1 MHNNAHRPLFRHLAK
16 REAERHGFEG
26 VLRGAR
32 MMAAD
37 TIDYQ
42 TDPSRYRHWKIER
55 DGDIAYLIMDVDQA
69 GGLGDYEL
77 KLNSYDLGVDI
88 ELNDAVQRLR
98 FEHPEVR
105 CVVIKS
111 GKDNVF
117 CAGANIRML
126 GKATHGAKVNFCK
139 FTNETR
145 LAIEDASEN
154 SKQVYVCAI
163 NGNAAGGGYELAL
176 AADHIMLVDDRRSAV
191 ALPETPLLAVLPGT
205 GGLTRVTDKR
215 KVRRDR
221 ADVFCSIE
229 EGVRGTKAVEWR
241 LVDEVVS
248 NSKWKD
254 AVAARA
260 REVAAR
266 SDRPKDAKGITLTPL
281 DRKIEKDRVS
291 YSHVGVE
298 IDRARSLATVTV
310 RAPLQGAPASVEAAH
325 VLGAKFWPLVVAR
338 ELEDAILHLRSNEAA
353 IGVVLFRTDGNAQ
366 AVLDHD
372 DFLAKAN
379 GDWLMREIRH
389 YLKRVF
395 KRVDVTAKSFIALI
409 EPGSCFA
416 GSLAELAFAA
426 DRSLMLIGTREGD
439 NRKPAAITL
448 GQANFGLYPMGN
460 GLTRLETRFF
470 GEPKTLDT
478 LKEKIGTAIEGEEA
492 AELGLVTTAYEDFD
506 WDDELRVMLEERTSF
521 SPDAMT
527 GMEANLRFAGP
538 ETMETKIFGRLTA
551 WQNWIFQRPNAI
563 GEQGALKLYG
573 SGVSPTFN
581 KDRV

>member
-1 MHNNAHRPLFRHLAK
+1 MTAAGTLP
-16 REAERHGFEG
+16 G
-26 VLRGAR
+26 
-32 MMAAD
+32 AAD
-37 TIDYQ
+37 AMQTIDYQ

-205 GGLTRVTDKR
+205 GGLPPCTDKR

-229 EGVRGTKAVEWR
+229 EGIRGTRAVEWR
-241 LVDEVVS
+241 LVDEVVP
-248 NSKWKD
+248 NSKWKE

-260 REVAAR
+260 REVAAK
-266 SDRPKDAKGITLTPL
+266 SDRPKGAKGIALTPL
-281 DRKIEKDRVS
+281 ARKIEKERVS
-291 YSHVGVE
+291 YSHVE
-298 IDRARSLATVTV
+298 IESDRARGLATVTL
-310 RAPLQGAPASVEAAH
+310 RGPAGAVPASVEAAH
-325 VLGAKFWPLVVAR
+325 ALGAKFWPLTVAR

-353 IGVVLFRTDGNAQ
+353 IGVVLFRTDRNAQ
-366 AVLDHD
+366 AVLAHD

-389 YLKRVF
+389 YLKRVL

-416 GSLAELAFAA
+416 GTLAELAFAA
-426 DRSLMLIGTREGD
+426 DRALMLVGTREGD

-448 GQANFGLYPMGN
+448 GQVNFGFYPMGN
-460 GLTRLETRFF
+460 GLTRLQTRFL
-470 GEPKTLDT
+470 GEPDT
-478 LKEKIGTAIEGEEA
+478 LTELEGKIGVAVEGEAA
-492 AELGLVTTAYEDFD
+492 AEIGLVTSAYEDFD

-527 GMEANLRFAGP
+527 GVEANLRFAGP